1 MFSSD
6 CLKILDGISLYFL
19 YFFEFWKSFL
29 KDFTLIHCCW
39 VSFTIGYFLFYSV
52 ILGFLGYHRF
62 PSFVVLGTITNVVLA
77 SLVANPFLIPHYFL
91 LLRFLLQKPLVDFPI
106 LGGPRRLVIVPSFFK
121 ASRFH
126 FFKPTFW
133 LHSLLSLF
141 PGELTPSLLGSS
153 SWVPQG
159 TRVLVHKYWF
169 PSHLTPFL
177 HH

>member
-1 MFSSD
+1 M
-6 CLKILDGISLYFL
+6 
-19 YFFEFWKSFL
+19 
-29 KDFTLIHCCW
+29 
-39 VSFTIGYFLFYSV
+39 SFTIGCFLFYSV

-62 PSFVVLGTITNVVLA
+62 PLFIVLGTITNVVLA